1 MNELGIASGVIWLTL
16 SVITVMMFSVVF
28 FNALSIFMG
37 VKMVG
42 EDISYGK
49 SMIVAGISCILT
61 SIVQSALVIFLK
73 PDISPWISVTSLF
86 VVSVIILGWIIYATD
101 ELGFGLSFVAAA
113 LSNVFQIGMAI
124 LLVIG
129 VSMFTTTNYAK
140 EFYSAFNKSR
150 ITAQRNVRSQENP
163 KPKRQIFSSTN
174 APTAKSEA
182 MRRIEE
188 YRFKMKMKKA
198 Q

>member
-61 SIVQSALVIFLK
+61 SIVQSALVIFL
-73 PDISPWISVTSLF
+73 SLTF
-86 VVSVIILGWIIYATD
+86 HR
-101 ELGFGLSFVAAA
+101 GF
-113 LSNVFQIGMAI
+113 
-124 LLVIG
+124 
-129 VSMFTTTNYAK
+129 
-140 EFYSAFNKSR
+140 R
-150 ITAQRNVRSQENP
+150 
-163 KPKRQIFSSTN
+163 
-174 APTAKSEA
+174 
-182 MRRIEE
+182 
-188 YRFKMKMKKA
+188 
-198 Q
+198 